1 MLMRVLAKNWWMLLL
16 RGIAAILFGILVISW
31 PDLAVGVFVAL
42 FGAYALV
49 DGVFAI
55 TAALKGEDQDRLW
68 HIAQGVLGIIVG
80 LVAWVYPDLTALSLL
95 YFIGAWA
102 LVTGVMQIV
111 TGIRLRK
118 QITSEAWLIIGGA
131 LSVLFGILCW
141 LSPRDSALAL
151 TVMIGVYSIIFGVI
165 LAVLSLRLRSLRD
178 RVATA
183 GGGRASASV

>member
-1 MLMRVLAKNWWMLLL
+1 MLMRVLAKNWWMVLL
-16 RGIAAILFGILVISW
+16 RGIAAILFGILAISW
-31 PDLAVGVFVAL
+31 PDLAVGIFVAL

-55 TAALKGEDQDRLW
+55 IAAFQGDDRDRLW
-68 HIAQGVLGIIVG
+68 HIATGALGIIVG
-80 LVAWVYPDLTALSLL
+80 LIAWIYPGLTALSLL

-102 LVTGVMQIV
+102 VVTGVMEII

-118 QITSEAWLIIGGA
+118 QITNEFWLILGGV

-151 TVMIGVYSIIFGVI
+151 TVVIGIYAIIFGAILVI
-165 LAVLSLRLRSLRD
+165 FSLRLRSLKD
-178 RVATA
+178 RETPI
-183 GGGRASASV
+183 GRGQAPASV